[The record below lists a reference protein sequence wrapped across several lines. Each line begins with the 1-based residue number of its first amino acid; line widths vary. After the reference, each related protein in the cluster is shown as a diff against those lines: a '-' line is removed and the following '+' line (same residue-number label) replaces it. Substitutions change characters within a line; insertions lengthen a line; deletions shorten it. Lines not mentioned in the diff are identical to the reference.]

1 MSVVEPGAARAAA
14 NDLLSAIRSNPVTYG
29 DKPFRVTA
37 SIGAIA
43 FEADDATASDL
54 LVNADLA
61 MHAAKTSGRD
71 RVVVYTPAQARKAR
85 AMVKLTW
92 SQRIRDALEH
102 DRFVLHLQPI
112 MELASREVSH
122 GELLLRMRG
131 DHGRLIFPGAF
142 LPAAERFG
150 LIHAIDHWVVRQAI
164 QLISGDPPAQSL
176 RLNVNLSGESVAGD
190 PQLLSMIERELRASN
205 ADPSQLIFEITET
218 AAIANMPEATRFAKG
233 VTGLG
238 CSLALDDFGTG
249 FGSFYYL
256 KHLPIRYLKLDGE
269 FIQNLPRNQID
280 EHMVRA
286 IVGVASSMGI
296 KTVAESVAD
305 DETIRLL
312 EEYGVDYAQGF
323 HIGRPELVAVPVA

>member
-1 MSVVEPGAARAAA
+1 
-14 NDLLSAIRSNPVTYG
+14 
-29 DKPFRVTA
+29 
-37 SIGAIA
+37 
-43 FEADDATASDL
+43 
-54 LVNADLA
+54 
-61 MHAAKTSGRD
+61 
-71 RVVVYTPAQARKAR
+71 
-85 AMVKLTW
+85 
-92 SQRIRDALEH
+92 
-102 DRFVLHLQPI
+102 
-112 MELASREVSH
+112 
-122 GELLLRMRG
+122 
-131 DHGRLIFPGAF
+131 
-142 LPAAERFG
+142 
-150 LIHAIDHWVVRQAI
+150 
-164 QLISGDPPAQSL
+164 
-176 RLNVNLSGESVAGD
+176 
-190 PQLLSMIERELRASN
+190 MIERELRAAD

-323 HIGRPELVAVPVA
+323 HIGLPEPVAVPVA